1 MECIMNCRL
10 NKEFNVVVFKR
21 EADKV
26 SLKNYFVL
34 LVPKSKDSSIQEI
47 LIKAED
53 LLYMIPGKE
62 IRSVHGDVKIT
73 MPSIEANPQELDFV
87 TIEDLS
93 NEVHVEYRGFHRVR
107 QIVRDKLSEKGN
119 TIKAQ
124 LERLNKEIAL
134 AELQSYKSYY
144 DSVQGDERKFFS
156 VYFRERFPEES
167 KGRFGGN
174 IGEMFWYYNR
184 YFFLPGLPS
193 VKVYKTDTI
202 FRTGYRDY
210 LKTDRYSYPIEVG
223 YFVEEPSYM
232 AKVVVCTVKEMGIP
246 FPMIE

>member
-1 MECIMNCRL
+1 MNSRL
-10 NKEFNVVVFKR
+10 NKKFNVIVFKR

-73 MPSIEANPQELDFV
+73 MPSIKANPQALDFV
-87 TIEDLS
+87 TIENLS
-93 NEVHVEYRGFHRVR
+93 NEVYVEYRGFHRVR
-107 QIVRDKLSEKGN
+107 QIVRAKLSEKGKN
-119 TIKAQ
+119 IKAQ

-134 AELQSYKSYY
+134 AELQAYKSYY

-156 VYFRERFPEES
+156 VYFRERFPEDS

-184 YFFLPGLPS
+184 YFFLSGLPS
-193 VKVYKTDTI
+193 VRVHKTDII

-210 LKTDRYSYPIEVG
+210 LKTDSYSYPIEVN

-232 AKVVVCTVKEMGIP
+232 AKAVVCTVKEMGIS
-246 FPMIE
+246 FPIIE